1 MYQQGMNSEMESAPL
16 HGLCCDAP
24 KEQRSELGEK
34 QEQRVVE
41 ADRPAY
47 SLPCD

>member
-1 MYQQGMNSEMESAPL
+1 MYQRGMNSEVESAPL

>member
-1 MYQQGMNSEMESAPL
+1 MYQQEMNSDMESASL

-24 KEQRSELGEK
+24 KGQSDLGEK